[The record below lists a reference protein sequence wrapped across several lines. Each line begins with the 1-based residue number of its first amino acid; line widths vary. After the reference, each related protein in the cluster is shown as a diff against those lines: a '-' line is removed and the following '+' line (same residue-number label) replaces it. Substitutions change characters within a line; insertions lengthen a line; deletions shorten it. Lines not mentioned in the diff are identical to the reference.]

1 MKYDHVV
8 TTLSMCG
15 LFLATPCVYASES
28 RIEYVSSLQTIE
40 GRVIS
45 VRETSEGLIV
55 FLQFTNRSLAE
66 QRAFY
71 RINWL
76 DTSDRDVDQPVPAE
90 PWRVISI
97 PAYEARS
104 AEITSPT
111 PRAKDF
117 RIQISVGKEFQ
128 YSSKLAPVGKGE

>member
-8 TTLSMCG
+8 TTLLMCG
-15 LFLATPCVYASES
+15 LFLATPCVHASES

-55 FLQFTNRSLAE
+55 FLQFTNRSDAE
-66 QRAFY
+66 EHAFY

-76 DTSDRDVDQPVPAE
+76 DTSGHDVELDKSVPAE
-90 PWRVISI
+90 PWRVISV

-104 AEITSPT
+104 AEIISPT
-111 PRAKDF
+111 PLATDC
-117 RIQISVGKEFQ
+117 RIQISVGKQFQ
-128 YSSKLAPVGKGE
+128 